1 MPRGNYYQERRR
13 KNIEQV
19 EKWVKEA
26 GGKDHIKMGNL
37 IQKTMDEL
45 GCTRRKAIEYID
57 VATS

>member
-1 MPRGNYYQERRR
+1 MPRGNFYQERRR

-26 GGKDHIKMGNL
+26 GGKDSIKMGKL
-37 IQKTMDEL
+37 IQKCMDEF

-57 VATS
+57 VATR